1 MSTYYA
7 NGEGTNVR
15 GNSESGH
22 SPLPPDLLPT
32 HLRGLIPREEFDY
45 QTLIQG
51 LRGYAYPRDK
61 ITDLLRKGVVVRVK
75 KGLYVFGPAFRRRA
89 FSREVLAN
97 LLYGPSYIS
106 LEYALQHHGLIPEAV
121 ETLTSVTTGRS
132 RQFRT
137 PLGAFTYRMIS
148 LRAFRTGVDLIQGEG
163 GSSYLMA
170 TKEKALADKLVAER
184 GLRVRSVSEAKQYL
198 LADLRIPPGELA
210 RFDLQALERI
220 ASSYGSR
227 RLSFLAKLVA
237 EVQLQ
242 RGGRG

>member
-1 MSTYYA
+1 M
-7 NGEGTNVR
+7 R
-15 GNSESGH
+15 GDSESGH
-22 SPLPPDLLPT
+22 SSLPPDLLPT

-45 QTLIQG
+45 QTLNQG
-51 LRGYAYPRDK
+51 LRGYASPRDK

-137 PLGAFTYRMIS
+137 PLGAFT
-148 LRAFRTGVDLIQGEG
+148 
-163 GSSYLMA
+163 
-170 TKEKALADKLVAER
+170 
-184 GLRVRSVSEAKQYL
+184 
-198 LADLRIPPGELA
+198 
-210 RFDLQALERI
+210 
-220 ASSYGSR
+220 
-227 RLSFLAKLVA
+227 
-237 EVQLQ
+237 
-242 RGGRG
+242 